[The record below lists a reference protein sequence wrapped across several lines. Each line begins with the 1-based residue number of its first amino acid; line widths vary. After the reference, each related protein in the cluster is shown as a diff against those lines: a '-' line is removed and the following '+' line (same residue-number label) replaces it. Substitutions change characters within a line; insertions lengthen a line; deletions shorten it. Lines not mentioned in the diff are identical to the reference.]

1 MNLTLRP
8 MSPDDLARYIVT
20 GTEDYIDELVRAG
33 MPADPAR
40 TNAAEVMAE
49 SFPEG
54 VPFRSVTRHSPFGC
68 ASRSSRV
75 DLRASRAS
83 GSMARC

>member
-1 MNLTLRP
+1 

-40 TNAAEVMAE
+40 ANAAEVMAE
-49 SFPEG
+49 SFTEG
-54 VPFRSVTRHSPFGC
+54 VPLGY
-68 ASRSSRV
+68 ASQSIRMRKP
-75 DLRASRAS
+75 L
-83 GSMARC
+83 